1 VQKKKCLVGT
11 LRIQHSVKILSEHE
25 TKKEDNETSELKNV
39 ERNEVRIKASFNHIF
54 GPKY

>member
-1 VQKKKCLVGT
+1 
-11 LRIQHSVKILSEHE
+11 VKILSEHE